1 MPLDGV
7 VLHHL
12 TQELQP
18 LIGCQIQKIRQT
30 PQDEFYLT
38 CYQHGQNIDLL
49 LSAHPE
55 FARLH
60 RTNHSILSQETSH
73 FLTICRHH
81 IDQGFIT
88 GIHQHGNDR
97 VIIIEIERRN
107 VYGDIDSYQLIAELM
122 GRHSNLFV
130 VKDGTVI
137 DSYRRIPPFSNAKR
151 TVLPNSIYSYPP
163 STKPNPFDS
172 FRARTFEDAMA
183 YEGISSLLAN
193 AVEDGKLQSLTNV
206 QPSYSPSAN
215 QWHSL
220 DLFHDSIHFN
230 SISELL
236 DYVYVD
242 VLHQQRFSQITKD
255 LRLAVTA
262 KKTKAENKKANLE
275 ADLVE
280 TEHRDQFRIYGDLL
294 YANPSVDTK
303 GVSFIDVL
311 DFEGQPITIPVDPTK
326 STKQM
331 AAQYYKK
338 YQKAKKAI
346 DHLHE
351 QLADVDQDL
360 DYYDQILF
368 DLEIATPEDLDD
380 IRSIFKPT
388 SQPKKQSPKPSIT
401 TFRHEGVDFLVGTNA
416 KKNDLITHQLA
427 SKEDLW
433 FHVKDQPGA
442 HVVAKTAKETEST
455 IRYGANLAAL
465 YSRAKYSSSVEVQYT
480 NVKHLKKIPGRP
492 GSFVS
497 VSKYKTIFIDPDSS
511 LL

>member
-12 TQELQP
+12 TQELQS
-18 LIGCQIQKIRQT
+18 LIGCQIQKVRQT

-55 FARLH
+55 FARIH
-60 RTNHSILSQETSH
+60 QTTHPILSQESSH

-107 VYGDIDSYQLIAELM
+107 VYGDVDRYQLIAELM

-130 VKDGTVI
+130 VKDGVVI
-137 DSYRRIPPFSNAKR
+137 DSYRRIPPFSDAKR
-151 TVLPNSIYSYPP
+151 TVLPNSIYTYPE
-163 STKPNPFDS
+163 STKPNPFHS
-172 FRARTFEDAMA
+172 FTARTFEEAMA

-193 AVEDGKLQSLTNV
+193 AVEDGKLNSLTTVN
-206 QPSYSPSAN
+206 PSYSPTSN

-220 DLFHDSIHFN
+220 DVFSDSVHFKTL
-230 SISELL
+230 SELL

-255 LRLAVTA
+255 LRLAVLA
-262 KKTKAENKKANLE
+262 KKSKAETKKANLE

-280 TEHRDQFRIYGDLL
+280 TRNRDQFRIYGDLL
-294 YANPSVDTK
+294 YANPSIDTK
-303 GVSFIDVL
+303 GVSSIDVL
-311 DFEGQPITIPVDPTK
+311 DFDGNPIKIPVDATK

-331 AAQYYKK
+331 AALYYKK

-346 DHLHE
+346 DHLHQ
-351 QLADVDQDL
+351 QLDEVRQDL
-360 DYYDQILF
+360 EYYDQLLF

-380 IRSIFKPT
+380 IKAIFKPT
-388 SQPKKQSPKPSIT
+388 PQTKKQSQKPTIT

-416 KKNDLITHQLA
+416 KKNDVITHQLA
-427 SKEDLW
+427 NNDDLW

-442 HVVAKTAKETEST
+442 HVVAKSSIETEST

-465 YSRAKYSSSVEVQYT
+465 YSTAKYSSSVEVQYT
-480 NVKHLKKIPGRP
+480 KVRHLKKIPGRP